1 MYFDRYLGS
10 HAMLCRHF
18 FSKCHVI
25 KISKI
30 FGDFVSLCQG
40 LLPTSRHFEHR
51 KGEGPG
57 DEVDIHRVA
66 RWIRIA
72 QPIRLL
78 ETLCLAL
85 KLYQYRIRTNLNVWR
100 NLDIK
105 SATFLSW
112 QTFYSYQ
119 TSFCATKDQFLL
131 KRLSYPCRY
140 SDMIALARPFWC

>member
-51 KGEGPG
+51 QGEGPG
-57 DEVDIHRVA
+57 DEVGPGFVLFNLAMQGTSTVLLAHFG
-66 RWIRIA
+66 A
-72 QPIRLL
+72 QVQVY
-78 ETLCLAL
+78 T
-85 KLYQYRIRTNLNVWR
+85 VW
-100 NLDIK
+100 
-105 SATFLSW
+105 A
-112 QTFYSYQ
+112 
-119 TSFCATKDQFLL
+119 
-131 KRLSYPCRY
+131 
-140 SDMIALARPFWC
+140 

>member
-51 KGEGPG
+51 QGEGPG
-57 DEVDIHRVA
+57 DEVGMTIYQCYVVFMNAMFNISTSKHIHYKLKVSDKTKRRRGGNDVA
-66 RWIRIA
+66 K
-72 QPIRLL
+72 QEVMSL
-78 ETLCLAL
+78 
-85 KLYQYRIRTNLNVWR
+85 RTQTPR
-100 NLDIK
+100 K
-105 SATFLSW
+105 SKS
-112 QTFYSYQ
+112 
-119 TSFCATKDQFLL
+119 
-131 KRLSYPCRY
+131 
-140 SDMIALARPFWC
+140 

>member
-51 KGEGPG
+51 QGEGPG
-57 DEVDIHRVA
+57 DEVATAGQVFA
-66 RWIRIA
+66 
-72 QPIRLL
+72 
-78 ETLCLAL
+78 LCLPLPCCSVFHASAYWRRKIIFL
-85 KLYQYRIRTNLNVWR
+85 RTNVVRKTEREFSHSLSTR
-100 NLDIK
+100 D
-105 SATFLSW
+105 FLI
-112 QTFYSYQ
+112 
-119 TSFCATKDQFLL
+119 DGLL
-131 KRLSYPCRY
+131 MNQGKILVSV
-140 SDMIALARPFWC
+140 